1 MSLFDDFSVFR
12 ELRETE
18 RGFSAAQWGCI
29 HTFEMQY
36 DWILHDE
43 AQITTENQSS
53 ARSKR
58 AFCDISIIS
67 NIFHSNVLYFR
78 LYQAIKR

>member
-1 MSLFDDFSVFR
+1 MSLLDDCCVFR
-12 ELRETE
+12 ELRGTE
-18 RGFSAAQWGCI
+18 RGISAAQWGCI
-29 HTFEMQY
+29 HTFEMEY

-58 AFCDISIIS
+58 AFCDIFIIS
-67 NIFHSNVLYFR
+67 NIFHSSALYLR
-78 LYQAIKR
+78 LYQAIKG